1 MNADQNADELDRA
14 IRDVLH
20 AWTPNDPG
28 APADIADRIV
38 RRRRRRNL
46 VRVTGAALGL
56 AGITLGSALA
66 TGAGG
71 DNEARP
77 PAGRVSKQSKP
88 WQTTLPGKSWDACTT
103 GADTGDVYC
112 RGMEYDSIGV
122 DARTGKVEWQ
132 RKAKDANGSST
143 PSGSMSGVRDGVLYT
158 YADHA
163 PGAPRAGT
171 DLVALDIDSRRVLWK
186 HELADDSRGRTSAVL
201 FDGGILANTP
211 TFKSVA
217 GLDGTTGRTL
227 WTYKWKKADC
237 DRAVIG
243 GVPYLT
249 CSPDSEKA
257 PQQSTVVRLDPAT
270 GTPRKVATV
279 EGPTMYIGTDG
290 DAVLLGGMA
299 GGQKF
304 FSDPGPATLTRV
316 DTRSGSVTQ
325 HRVDG
330 LPTGVVADGLILAAG
345 SNGSAVAYSADSG
358 KRLWS
363 RDLGLTLR
371 KVPRDPGMREL
382 PSAAAVDLTSRVA
395 YYLDPSGH
403 LVGLDLDSGAVRW
416 RGRVPL
422 PKSPVQGGIAPE
434 LMSYGHDLIGQVG
447 GELFRIKPQLPQ
459 GG

>member
-1 MNADQNADELDRA
+1 MSADQNTDQLDRA
-14 IRDVLH
+14 LRDVLH
-20 AWTPNDPG
+20 AWTPLGPG

-56 AGITLGSALA
+56 AGITLGAVIA
-66 TGAGG
+66 TGAGADDG
-71 DNEARP
+71 AQP
-77 PAGRVSKQSKP
+77 PAARVSKQSKLL
-88 WQTTLPGKSWDACTT
+88 WQTTLPAKSWDACTL

-112 RGMEYDSIGV
+112 RGMEYDTLGV
-122 DARTGKVEWQ
+122 NALSGKVEWQ
-132 RKAKDANGSST
+132 RKAKAANGSST
-143 PSGSMSGVRDGVLYT
+143 PSGSMPGVRDGVLYT

-163 PGAPRAGT
+163 PGASRAGT
-171 DLVALDIDSRRVLWK
+171 DLVALDVRSRQVLWK

-201 FDGGILANTP
+201 FDGGILANSP

-217 GLDGTTGRTL
+217 ALDGTTGRTL

-270 GTPRKVATV
+270 GTPRTVATV
-279 EGPTMYIGTDG
+279 KGPTLYIGTDG
-290 DAVLLGGMA
+290 EAVLLGGMA

-304 FSDPGPATLTRV
+304 FGDPGPATLTRV
-316 DTRSGSVTQ
+316 DTRSGSVTK
-325 HRVDG
+325 HRLDR
-330 LPTGVVADGLILAAG
+330 LPTGVVADGLILG
-345 SNGSAVAYSADSG
+345 GDRSGSAIAYSAESG

-371 KVPRDPGMREL
+371 KATDPTMREL

-416 RGRVPL
+416 RGQVPL
-422 PKSPVQGGIAPE
+422 PKSPMEAGIAPE
-434 LMSYGHDLIGQVG
+434 LMSYGHSLIGQVD
-447 GELFRIKPQLPQ
+447 GELFRITPRLPQ
-459 GG
+459 GS